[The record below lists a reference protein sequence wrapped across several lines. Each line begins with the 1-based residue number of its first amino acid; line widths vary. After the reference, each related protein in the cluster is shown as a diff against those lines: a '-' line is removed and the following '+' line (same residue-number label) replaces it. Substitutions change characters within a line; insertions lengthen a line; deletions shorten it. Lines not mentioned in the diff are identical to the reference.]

1 MRIAADFDKREVIH
15 SETLD
20 WVKSPMAGVERRPLD
35 RVGDEIARAT
45 TIVRYAPGSHFSPH
59 VHTGGEEFIVL
70 EGVFQDEHGDFPV
83 GSYVRNPPQSSH
95 KPGSEDGCV
104 IFVKL
109 WQYQPEDR
117 KHVKLRM
124 DAMGSVPDQNN
135 EGLSITPLFK
145 DDHEEVSLLHFAP
158 NTTADIE
165 VPAGAELLVLDGEIQ
180 EGEDR
185 LVKHSWL
192 RTPIGSS
199 IQAKA
204 GDKGAKVWIKSGHLT
219 DVQNQIA
226 RVKKA

>member
-1 MRIAADFDKREVIH
+1 MKIAADFEKREVVH
-15 SETLD
+15 SESLD
-20 WVKSPMAGVERRPLD
+20 WIQSPMAGVERKPLD
-35 RVGDEIARAT
+35 RVGDEVARAT

-95 KPGSEDGCV
+95 TPGSDDGCI

-109 WQYQPEDR
+109 WQFQLEDR
-117 KHVKLRM
+117 KQVKLRM
-124 DAMGSVPDQNN
+124 DTMGSVPDQNN
-135 EGLSITPLFK
+135 SGLAITPLFK
-145 DDHEEVSLLHFAP
+145 DDFEEVSLLHFQPHTEA
-158 NTTADIE
+158 NIE
-165 VPAGAELLVLDGEIQ
+165 VPEGAELLVLDGALYESDDI
-180 EGEDR
+180 

-199 IQAKA
+199 IKAKA
-204 GDKGAKVWIKSGHLT
+204 GAQGAKVWMKKGHLT

-226 RVKKA
+226 RVENA

>member
-1 MRIAADFDKREVIH
+1 MRIAADFEKREVVH
-15 SETLD
+15 SESLD

-35 RVGDEIARAT
+35 RVGDEVARAT

-95 KPGSEDGCV
+95 KPGSDDGCV

-124 DAMGSVPDQNN
+124 DTMGSVPDQNN
-135 EGLSITPLFK
+135 PGLSITPLFK
-145 DDHEEVSLLHFAP
+145 DDYEDVSLLHFEA
-158 NTTADIE
+158 NATAAIATPD
-165 VPAGAELLVLDGEIQ
+165 GAELLIL
-180 EGEDR
+180 EGEVQESDDT
-185 LVKHSWL
+185 LVKNSWL
-192 RTPIGSS
+192 RTPTGSS
-199 IQAKA
+199 LQLKA
-204 GDKGAKVWIKSGHLT
+204 SKSGAKIWMKTGHLT

-226 RVKKA
+226 RLERS

>member
-1 MRIAADFDKREVIH
+1 MKIAADFEKREVVH
-15 SETLD
+15 SESLE
-20 WVKSPMAGVERRPLD
+20 WIKSPMPGVDRRPLD
-35 RVGDEIARAT
+35 RVGEEVARAT
-45 TIVRYAPGSHFSPH
+45 SIVRYAPGSHFSPH

-95 KPGSEDGCV
+95 TPGSDKGCV

-124 DAMGSVPDQNN
+124 DTMGSVPDQSNP
-135 EGLSITPLFK
+135 GVSITPLFI
-145 DDHEEVSLLHFAP
+145 DDYEEVSLLHFEA
-158 NTTADIE
+158 NATANIE
-165 VPAGAELLVLDGEIQ
+165 AVGGAELLVL
-180 EGEDR
+180 EGEAEEGKDE

-199 IQAKA
+199 LNIRA
-204 GDKGAKVWIKSGHLT
+204 GMNGAKVWMKVGHLT
-219 DVQNQIA
+219 YVQNQIV
-226 RVKKA
+226 RVENA